1 MLNVNNWIVKIY
13 YVSNLGIVEIKYKA
27 KDLRKTMERLDPEMK
42 RLNDLLASTTI
53 GEEERARVESR
64 KEAREE
70 LVGGVY
76 HQIAVQFAELH
87 DTPTRMKEKGVLTG
101 VVPWRESR
109 RFFYWRLRRRLLEC
123 QLGSQVREAGQ
134 GQQLGQPQLQAMMKR
149 WFIEDQ
155 GSSHSY
161 LWSHDKEVV
170 AWLTP
175 QVGRLVTLYTMKHSM
190 QLGQYIELGVALS
203 GVLIISPGLYSCACA
218 QYDLTI
224 I

>member
-1 MLNVNNWIVKIY
+1 
-13 YVSNLGIVEIKYKA
+13 
-27 KDLRKTMERLDPEMK
+27 MERLDPEMK

-53 GEEERARVESR
+53 TEEERGRVESR
-64 KEAREE
+64 KDAREE

-123 QLGSQVREAGQ
+123 QLGRQVREASGQ
-134 GQQLGQPQLQAMMKR
+134 GQQQLGQPQLQAMMKR

-155 GSSHSY
+155 GSSQSY

-175 QVGRLVTLYTMKHSM
+175 QVGRLVTL
-190 QLGQYIELGVALS
+190 
-203 GVLIISPGLYSCACA
+203 
-218 QYDLTI
+218 
-224 I
+224 

>member
-13 YVSNLGIVEIKYKA
+13 YVSNLGIVEIKYRA

-64 KEAREE
+64 KDVREE

-109 RFFYWRLRRRLLEC
+109 RFFYWR
-123 QLGSQVREAGQ
+123 
-134 GQQLGQPQLQAMMKR
+134 
-149 WFIEDQ
+149 
-155 GSSHSY
+155 
-161 LWSHDKEVV
+161 
-170 AWLTP
+170 
-175 QVGRLVTLYTMKHSM
+175 
-190 QLGQYIELGVALS
+190 
-203 GVLIISPGLYSCACA
+203 
-218 QYDLTI
+218 
-224 I
+224 